1 MTDEMSELV
10 ETGVSPPVLVA
21 PHAVPI
27 RHSIFVAYQKIA
39 EYEQTTVAVII
50 NDALRKAMGEE

>member
-1 MTDEMSELV
+1 MAIEKMSELV
-10 ETGVSPPVLVA
+10 DTGGVA

-27 RHSIFVAYQKIA
+27 KHSIFVAYQKIA
-39 EYEQTTVAVII
+39 EYEKPTVAVVI